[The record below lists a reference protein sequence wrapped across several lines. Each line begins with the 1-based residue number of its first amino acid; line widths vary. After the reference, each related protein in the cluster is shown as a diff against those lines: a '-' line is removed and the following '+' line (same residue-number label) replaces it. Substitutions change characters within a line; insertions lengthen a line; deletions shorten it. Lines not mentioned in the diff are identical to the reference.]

1 MHKWLSVVGI
11 GEDGLPGLSQVASK
25 LIEGA
30 EVLVGGSRHL
40 SMLPDNDTRK
50 KIIWSS
56 PIVISVEQIIQ
67 HRGQSVCILA
77 SGDPMCFGIGVTLT
91 RRIPISE
98 ITIIPAPSAFSLACS
113 RLGWALQEVETL
125 SLAARPISL
134 LHPIIYPGA
143 KLLIL
148 SEGRNTPQ
156 IVAQTLV
163 DRGFGRSKITVLE
176 YMGGQRENI
185 VEGIADQWTTTQV
198 ASLNTIAVE
207 CIADADIL
215 QLPRIAGLPDIAY
228 HHDGQLTKREIRA
241 ITLAALAPI
250 PGQMLWD
257 IGAGCGS
264 ISVEWM
270 RTHARCW
277 AIAIEKNESRLNYI
291 ADNAASLGTPNLRI
305 IHGEAPAVLQGLE
318 PPDAVFIGGGATV
331 EGLFDTCWQALRKG
345 GRLVINAVTVE
356 SEQKLI
362 EWHHQLGGSLSR
374 IAVQRAQP
382 VGKFLGWKP
391 MVPVTQWV
399 VVKES
404 VDS

>member
-25 LIEGA
+25 LVEKA

-40 SMLPDNDTRK
+40 SMLPENDTRK

-56 PIVISVEQIIQ
+56 PIVISVEEIIQ
-67 HRGQSVCILA
+67 RRGQSVCILA

-125 SLAARPISL
+125 SLAARPISV

-143 KLLIL
+143 RLLIL

-156 IVAQTLV
+156 IVAQTLAN
-163 DRGFGRSKITVLE
+163 RGFGRSKITVLE

-185 VEGIADQWTTTQV
+185 VQGIAQEWTNTQV

-215 QLPRIAGLPDIAY
+215 HLSRIAGLPDIAY

-250 PGQMLWD
+250 PGQTLWD

-270 RTHARCW
+270 RTHSRCW
-277 AIAIEKNESRLNYI
+277 AIAIEKNESRLDYI

-318 PPDAVFIGGGATV
+318 PPDAVFIGGGATTA
-331 EGLFDTCWQALRKG
+331 GLFDTCWQALRMG
-345 GRLVINAVTVE
+345 GRLVANAVTVE

-362 EWHHQLGGSLSR
+362 EWHNQVGGSLSR
-374 IAVQRAQP
+374 IAIQRTQP
-382 VGKFLGWKP
+382 VGKFLSWKP

>member
-11 GEDGLPGLSQVASK
+11 GEDGLPGLSQVACSLVEK
-25 LIEGA
+25 A

-40 SMLPDNDTRK
+40 SMLPEDDTREK
-50 KIIWSS
+50 LIWSS
-56 PIVISVEQIIQ
+56 PIATSVENIIQ

-98 ITIIPAPSAFSLACS
+98 ITIIPAPSSFSLACS

-125 SLAARPISL
+125 TLAARPISL
-134 LHPIIYPGA
+134 LHPVIYPGA
-143 KLLIL
+143 RLLIL
-148 SEGRNTPQ
+148 SEGRNTPA

-163 DRGFGRSKITVLE
+163 DRGYGNSKITVLE
-176 YMGGQRENI
+176 YMGGEREQI
-185 VEGIADQWTTTQV
+185 IEGIAAEWKTTKIGT
-198 ASLNTIAVE
+198 LNTIAIE

-228 HHDGQLTKREIRA
+228 HHDGQLTKREVRA

-264 ISVEWM
+264 ISIEWM
-270 RTHARCW
+270 RTHPRCW
-277 AIAIEKNESRLNYI
+277 AIAIEQNYSRLNYI

-305 IHGEAPAVLQGLE
+305 IHGESSTVLKGLQ
-318 PPDAVFIGGGATV
+318 PPDAIFIGGGITE
-331 EGLFDTCWQALRKG
+331 EGIFDTCWHALRTG
-345 GRLVINAVTVE
+345 GRLVANAVTVE
-356 SEQKLI
+356 SESKLI
-362 EWHHQLGGSLSR
+362 EWHNQVGGSLTR
-374 IAVQRAQP
+374 IAIQRAQP

-391 MVPVTQWV
+391 MLPVTQWA
-399 VVKES
+399 VVKE
-404 VDS
+404 

>member
-11 GEDGLPGLSQVASK
+11 GEDGLPGLSQVAYS
-25 LIEGA
+25 LVERADI
-30 EVLVGGSRHL
+30 LVGGSRHL
-40 SMLPDNDTRK
+40 SMLPENDPRK

-56 PIVISVEQIIQ
+56 PIAISVEEIIQ

-91 RRIPISE
+91 RRIPICE
-98 ITIIPAPSAFSLACS
+98 ITIIPAPSAFSLACA

-134 LHPIIYPGA
+134 LHPVIYPGA
-143 KLLIL
+143 RLLIL
-148 SEGRNTPQ
+148 SEGRNTPSV
-156 IVAQTLV
+156 VAQTLV
-163 DRGFGRSKITVLE
+163 DRGFGSSKITVLE
-176 YMGGQRENI
+176 YMGGQREHI
-185 VEGIADQWTTTQV
+185 AKGIADEWETTQI

-228 HHDGQLTKREIRA
+228 HHDGQLTKREVRA
-241 ITLAALAPI
+241 MTLAALAPI
-250 PGQMLWD
+250 PGQTLWD

-270 RTHARCW
+270 RTHPRCW
-277 AIAIEKNESRLNYI
+277 AIAIEQNYPRLNYI

-305 IHGEAPAVLQGLE
+305 IHGEAPAALQGLE
-318 PPDAVFIGGGATV
+318 PPDAIFIGGGATA
-331 EGLFDTCWQALRKG
+331 ERIFDTCWQALRTG
-345 GRLVINAVTVE
+345 GRLVANAVTVE

-362 EWHHQLGGSLSR
+362 EWHNQVGGSLTR
-374 IAVQRAQP
+374 IAIQRAQP
-382 VGKFLGWKP
+382 VGKFLGWKA

-399 VVKES
+399 VVKQ
-404 VDS
+404 